1 MIFTAI
7 RAQEMKSVLLVEDL
21 GDEILF
27 YGLVR
32 ADYLSVPGM
41 QKRID
46 ASLSSRMDAMYQ
58 WFIAMYEK

>member
-1 MIFTAI
+1 
-7 RAQEMKSVLLVEDL
+7 MKSVLLVEDL
-21 GDEILF
+21 GDDILF